1 MWICKFPLTS
11 CTFIVIYTYVQLQE
25 SVTVYVIKYLS
36 IYLSLYF
43 EWWMTTVFYLI
54 LSSKALIK
62 KHFAFIPWTFTEAYI
77 IYRVN
82 CITKFVLRYGFE
94 QFCLHQAWSTSSLE
108 AHVFSAHRYTLLTQ
122 ECVQRCTRGVLIAH
136 WNKKMKVENFTNISH
151 IQCSHMP
158 YADDDDDDDNV
169 CSDRVRSTRI

>member
-1 MWICKFPLTS
+1 MYLYCYIYICSITRKCNSLLNKIS
-11 CTFIVIYTYVQLQE
+11 IN
-25 SVTVYVIKYLS
+25 LS
-36 IYLSLYF
+36 IFILWVVNDNRVL
-43 EWWMTTVFYLI
+43 FY
-54 LSSKALIK
+54 SFFNSTYK

-108 AHVFSAHRYTLLTQ
+108 AHVFSTHRYTLLTQ

-136 WNKKMKVENFTNISH
+136 WNKKMKVEHFTNISH